1 LIQVKLIIA
10 AFCYNESDIKKK
22 EGKSMAKKSFEQVKN
37 EHLKTLEQYVPVVDR
52 VHGKS
57 HPEFHEVHKL
67 FVAIN
72 QKIKAAGGARPE
84 LEREFEQL
92 REITANYTVPGDV
105 CESYEAVY
113 RMLAEL
119 DEAYQS

>member
-1 LIQVKLIIA
+1 MSKKLSFDQVITA
-10 AFCYNESDIKKK
+10 
-22 EGKSMAKKSFEQVKN
+22 
-37 EHLKTLEQYVPVVDR
+37 HLKTLEQYVPIVAR

-67 FVAIN
+67 FTAIN
-72 QKIKAAGGARPE
+72 EKIKAAGSEKPE
-84 LEREFEQL
+84 LDHEFQEL
-92 REITANYTVPGDV
+92 RKVTADYTVPGDV

-119 DEAYQS
+119 DEAYRA